1 MLALA
6 SSSDPTSSPYMF
18 LTKVYPA
25 LTHACE
31 DNWQR
36 NYENRRRGRGVHEE
50 IDAGAES
57 ILLGG
62 ETLLLDNAIAPYQ

>member
-1 MLALA
+1 
-6 SSSDPTSSPYMF
+6 
-18 LTKVYPA
+18 
-25 LTHACE
+25 
-31 DNWQR
+31 
-36 NYENRRRGRGVHEE
+36 VHEE

>member
-36 NYENRRRGRGVHEE
+36 NWQRNYENPPPRERS
-50 IDAGAES
+50 A
-57 ILLGG
+57 
-62 ETLLLDNAIAPYQ
+62 